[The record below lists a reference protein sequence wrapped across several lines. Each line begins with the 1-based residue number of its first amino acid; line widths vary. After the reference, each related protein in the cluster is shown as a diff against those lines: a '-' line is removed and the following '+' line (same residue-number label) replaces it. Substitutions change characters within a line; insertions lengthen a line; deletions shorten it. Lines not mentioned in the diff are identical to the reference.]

1 MAVYTL
7 VTDPVRLTS
16 VLVVG
21 SSRALLVDTG
31 SGPDQAV
38 RILAAV
44 RQITDLPLVVANT
57 HDHWDH
63 FFGNATF
70 AEAGVTDFLASPAF
84 VRDSPGSAW
93 LQHAEASE
101 HAFDL
106 PDPTALAVDVRAVED
121 GERLALGGARNTD
134 EHTAADPDAQAVD
147 EAEFFVVSGHT
158 DTDLA
163 IRVGPVMIVGDLLEE
178 GAPPQVGIDSTP
190 VTWVRSL
197 ERLLDVPGVD
207 VFVPGHGRPV
217 GRSFAEAQRTDLAA
231 FAATADSEDTD
242 DQDALPVR
250 FAGETVPGAAPHTPT
265 GADGAADDVFGV
277 QVTRI
282 V

>member
-7 VTDPVRLTS
+7 VSDPVRLTS

-21 SSRALLVDTG
+21 SSQAMLVDTG
-31 SGPDQAV
+31 SGPDHAV

-63 FFGNATF
+63 FFGNTTF
-70 AEAGVTDFLASPAF
+70 AEAGVTDFFASPAF

-93 LQHAEASE
+93 LQHAEAAE

-106 PDPTALAVDVRAVED
+106 PDPAALAVGVRAVED
-121 GERLALGGARNTD
+121 GERIALG
-134 EHTAADPDAQAVD
+134 ADDVVQ
-147 EAEFFVVSGHT
+147 FFLVSGHT

-163 IRVGPVMIVGDLLEE
+163 IRIGPVMIVGDLLEE

-190 VTWVRSL
+190 VAWVRSL
-197 ERLLDVPGVD
+197 ERLLEVPGID
-207 VFVPGHGRPV
+207 IFIPGHGRAV
-217 GRSFAEAQRTDLAA
+217 GRGFVEAQRTDLAA
-231 FAATADSEDTD
+231 FAASADADDHPEDS
-242 DQDALPVR
+242 LPTR
-250 FAGETVPGAAPHTPT
+250 FAGEAASAN
-265 GADGAADDVFGV
+265 GFEAAGGMESSGDASAATDRAFGV
-277 QVTRI
+277 HVTR
-282 V
+282 VV